1 VIYFGGAAYGG
12 RRGPTIVLRTLR
24 SLVGGDGDHIVYE
37 CRHCGTTIEE
47 PAETCPACGEAE
59 IARFVL

>member
-1 VIYFGGAAYGG
+1 MSYFGGPADELD
-12 RRGPTIVLRTLR
+12 RGPIIVLRTIR

-37 CRHCGTTIEE
+37 CRHCGTTVEE
-47 PAETCPACGEAE
+47 PVETCPACGGAE

>member
-1 VIYFGGAAYGG
+1 VIYFGGPTVAGE
-12 RRGPTIVLRTLR
+12 RGPTIVLRTIR

-37 CRHCGTTIEE
+37 CRHCGTTVEE
-47 PAETCPACGEAE
+47 PAENCPACGDTE